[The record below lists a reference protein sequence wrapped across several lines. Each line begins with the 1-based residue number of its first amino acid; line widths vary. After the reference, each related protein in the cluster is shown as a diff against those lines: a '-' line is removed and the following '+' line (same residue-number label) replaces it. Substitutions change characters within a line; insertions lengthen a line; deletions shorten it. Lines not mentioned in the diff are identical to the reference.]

1 MVVRV
6 CPGIETKSLKCEK
19 CTSAKL
25 PIDHQNTRCVKLF
38 YQKEKLSPSA
48 STICCPCVVLATYP
62 NIIKNDKCTNNQFIE
77 QTSEYICVHAY
88 VRSISRCTGNTS
100 SLHSL
105 HNKPQG
111 MSWMAGDRDNENN

>member
-38 YQKEKLSPSA
+38 YQKEKLSPGA

-77 QTSEYICVHAY
+77 QTSACICEVN
-88 VRSISRCTGNTS
+88 ISMYRKHLFPTFFAQQTS
-100 SLHSL
+100 
-105 HNKPQG
+105 
-111 MSWMAGDRDNENN
+111 RNELDGGR